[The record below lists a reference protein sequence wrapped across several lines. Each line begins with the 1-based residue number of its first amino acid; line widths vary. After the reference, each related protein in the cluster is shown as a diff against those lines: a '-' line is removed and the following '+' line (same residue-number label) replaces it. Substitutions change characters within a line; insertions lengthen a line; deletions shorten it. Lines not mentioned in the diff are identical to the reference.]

1 MGFVLSKFRKEKSTT
16 AVLEGLQVQIQ
27 DLEKYVINTQERK
40 RRFVSNFVGFTIGAY
55 IVGFALW
62 YFFYFPPTMQERIM
76 YLVPLL
82 LFPVLIVVLRQ
93 MFTWYFQR
101 KLNKNGDKLAQL
113 KQKKNK
119 ILEQVMDKE
128 TYKVAVNLL
137 ERFGDKQHNRISSN
151 QLSTTARSS
160 PSSNNL
166 NRLNA
171 SSLQRTPQPVAAVAH
186 QQQQQQRM
194 LAPPY
199 TSVYRNLNNN
209 INSSVMSSQ
218 MQLLSTPQLRAEQE
232 LRRRTPFPVV
242 DESSRSALDRIVD
255 FIVGDSPQNR
265 FGMICKQCHR
275 HNGMLPLEEY
285 EYTTFHCAF
294 CGVLNPARKE
304 RPVAPRLSLNAGHP
318 QTPKSAL
325 QGNDSTESDSSDDE
339 DEEFDNQHLVRRALH
354 EDLPST
360 DTDAEGEAD
369 VEADMDVDV
378 DTDAVNPTTATNVL
392 ETEIAT
398 AAADADASE
407 TEAKE

>member
-16 AVLEGLQVQIQ
+16 AVLEGLQLQIQ

-82 LFPVLIVVLRQ
+82 LFPVLIVFLRQ

-113 KQKKNK
+113 KQKKTK
-119 ILEQVMDKE
+119 ILEQVMDNE
-128 TYKVAVNLL
+128 TYKVAVQLL
-137 ERFGDKQHNRISSN
+137 ERFGDKQQSRISGLLSSAARSN
-151 QLSTTARSS
+151 QSINS
-160 PSSNNL
+160 L
-166 NRLNA
+166 NRSIS
-171 SSLQRTPQPVAAVAH
+171 SSLQRTPQPAGAAVAAA
-186 QQQQQQRM
+186 QQQQQRSM
-194 LAPPY
+194 LTPY
-199 TSVYRNLNNN
+199 TGVYRNMNNNN
-209 INSSVMSSQ
+209 INTSVMAPQLQLNTPSSQ
-218 MQLLSTPQLRAEQE
+218 VRSAQL

-242 DESSRSALDRIVD
+242 DDSSRSALDRIVD

-265 FGMICKQCHR
+265 FGMICKECHR

-304 RPVAPRLSLNAGHP
+304 RPVAPRLSLNATQP
-318 QTPKSAL
+318 ETAALLNSASS
-325 QGNDSTESDSSDDE
+325 DSDSSDDE
-339 DEEFDNQHLVRRALH
+339 DEESEDNKHLVRRALH
-354 EDLPST
+354 DELRTT
-360 DTDAEGEAD
+360 DTDAE
-369 VEADMDVDV
+369 VDMEVDE
-378 DTDAVNPTTATNVL
+378 TDAEPTEATATKTE
-392 ETEIAT
+392 ETESA
-398 AAADADASE
+398 ASE
-407 TEAKE
+407 TEAKAN